1 MYDKQCKESEKKC
14 SDQEEFCV
22 GYLGDFMSISCI
34 KWMNMFLFKNSCKL
48 DLSGLSNTLNTSE
61 KKNPN

>member
-34 KWMNMFLFKNSCKL
+34 KWMNMFLFKNSC
-48 DLSGLSNTLNTSE
+48 
-61 KKNPN
+61 